1 MRTIDAEQYAT
12 LVGDRIEDDL
22 EVRLL
27 ITFNALAERFGF
39 ARINAGEREEEFEIA
54 YYEGGYAAEMR
65 DLAIRFFEDAGMDI
79 RPDDKEW

>member
-1 MRTIDAEQYAT
+1 MRTIDAEQYAI

-39 ARINAGEREEEFEIA
+39 ERISAGEREEEFEIA

>member
-1 MRTIDAEQYAT
+1 MRTIDAEQYAI

-39 ARINAGEREEEFEIA
+39 ERISAGEREEEFEIA

-79 RPDDKEW
+79 RPDDQE

>member
-39 ARINAGEREEEFEIA
+39 ERISAGEREEEFEIA
-54 YYEGGYAAEMR
+54 YYEGGYAAEIR

>member
-27 ITFNALAERFGF
+27 ITFNALADRLGF
-39 ARINAGEREEEFEIA
+39 EKVSAGEREEEFEIA

-65 DLAIRFFEDAGMDI
+65 DLAIRFFEEVGMDVQ
-79 RPDDKEW
+79 PDGKEW

>member
-1 MRTIDAEQYAT
+1 MRTIDAEQYAI

-39 ARINAGEREEEFEIA
+39 ERISAGEREEEFEIA

-79 RPDDKEW
+79 RPDDREW